1 MSYPLDHL
9 YSHGSYRRAP
19 QGLSARPAASLSSS
33 GFHSQPWTTSQR
45 RRQAY
50 SQTPSAD
57 SLEIFN
63 GDMTRRNEKEIL
75 QTLNDRFAGY
85 IDKVRNLELM
95 NSNLEQEAAALRQ
108 SQTGRATVGEHYE
121 RELGNLRGLVQ
132 QLTGEKACAL
142 LEQDHLE
149 EDIQHVRTRLE
160 DESRSR
166 EELEAKARLMNKYV
180 DESGLARLELDKKL
194 SALQEEAAFLKKNHE
209 EEVAEL
215 LAQIQGAQVSFE
227 ARDTIKADVTNALRE
242 IRAQLDGHATKSAT
256 HAEEWFKVRMERLAD
271 AAHSNTDAIRGAQ
284 DEIAEY
290 RRQLQSRT
298 IELET
303 LRGTKDSLERQCM
316 ETEDRHHGDI
326 HSLQETIRQLDGEL
340 KSTKWEMA
348 SQLRE
353 YQELLNVKMA
363 LDIEIAAYRK
373 LLEGEETR
381 FIPGPSL
388 YSYSSAHLK
397 LKGEELSDTV
407 ILEEQTDE
415 TQVTEVTEE
424 AEDEEE
430 EKGEETEKEEEKE
443 EEEEGE
449 KEEEE
454 DETKAEAE
462 EGEGKGVEDKG
473 GEEEEAGEE
482 KEEEKSKSPEKAA
495 SSPSKSPQSP
505 PKTLQSKSPKSKS
518 PLPKSPAKSPAPK
531 SPAKSPAPKSP
542 ESKSP
547 QAKSP
552 LPKSPESKSPLP
564 KSPAKSP
571 APKSPESKSP
581 LPKSPAKSP
590 APKSPTAVKSPTSTS
605 PPSKSPESKSP
616 PPKSPLPKSP
626 EPKSPIEE
634 KAKPL
639 AEDKLAKQ
647 EKKEKEQPQPVK
659 EEKKQE
665 AEPKEKEKCESQP
678 KEEKV
683 EEKTDKPD
691 PKESKPD
698 ENPKTET
705 PTPAPP
711 AATPPKPAEEKPAPA
726 KESHG
731 PAKREEEKQAKTDDT
746 PQVEV
751 KPAPKESPQKTESTK
766 EKKAEPK
773 EEVKEEDKKEDK
785 EASKA
790 SDSKEAK
797 DTKEV
802 GKAEKAKKS
811 SGTEVK
817 DEKSSGTEVKDE
829 KSSGTEVK
837 DEKSSSTEVKDEKS
851 SSTEVKDEKSSSTE
865 VKDEKAKK

>member
-1 MSYPLDHL
+1 MLSCEFLLPRYKSSSLSILPQSASGLEMSYPLDHL
-9 YSHGSYRRAP
+9 YGHGSYRRAP
-19 QGLSARPAASLSSS
+19 QGHSARPAASLSSS
-33 GFHSQPWTTSQR
+33 GFHSQPWTTPQL

-63 GDMTRRNEKEIL
+63 SDMTRRNEKEIL
-75 QTLNDRFAGY
+75 QTLNDRFASY

-121 RELGNLRGLVQ
+121 HELGNLRGLVQ
-132 QLTGEKACAL
+132 QLTGEKARAL

-160 DESRSR
+160 DEARSR
-166 EELEAKARLMNKYV
+166 EELEAKARVMNKYV

-194 SALQEEAAFLKKNHE
+194 CVLQEEAAFLKKNHE

-227 ARDTIKADVTNALRE
+227 ARDTIKADVTSALRE

-316 ETEDRHHGDI
+316 ETEDRHHGDNK
-326 HSLQETIRQLDGEL
+326 SLQETIRQLDGEL

-381 FIPGPSL
+381 FISGPSL

-424 AEDEEE
+424 AEEEE
-430 EKGEETEKEEEKE
+430 DEKGEGEETEKEEEKE
-443 EEEEGE
+443 EEEE
-449 KEEEE
+449 EEEE

-462 EGEGKGVEDKG
+462 EGEGEGAEDKG

-482 KEEEKSKSPEKAA
+482 KKEDKSKSPEKAA
-495 SSPSKSPQSP
+495 SSPSKSPQSKSP
-505 PKTLQSKSPKSKS
+505 PKTPQAKS
-518 PLPKSPAKSPAPK
+518 PLPK

-552 LPKSPESKSPLP
+552 LPKSPAKSPAPKSPESKSPQAKSPLP

-571 APKSPESKSP
+571 APKSPP
-581 LPKSPAKSP
+581 
-590 APKSPTAVKSPTSTS
+590 AVKSPTSTS

-626 EPKSPIEE
+626 EPKSTIQE
-634 KAKPL
+634 KAMTP
-639 AEDKLAKQ
+639 AEDKLAKE
-647 EKKEKEQPQPVK
+647 EKKEKEQPQSVK

-665 AEPKEKEKCESQP
+665 PEPKEKEKSESQP

-683 EEKTDKPD
+683 EETTDKPD
-691 PKESKPD
+691 PKESKPE
-698 ENPKTET
+698 ENPKKTET
-705 PTPAPP
+705 STPSPP
-711 AATPPKPAEEKPAPA
+711 AATPAKPAEEKPAPV

-731 PAKREEEKQAKTDDT
+731 PAKKEEEKQAKTDDK
-746 PQVEV
+746 PQAEV

-766 EKKAEPK
+766 EEKKAEPK
-773 EEVKEEDKKEDK
+773 EEVKKEHKEDKKEDKK

-797 DTKEV
+797 DTKEG
-802 GKAEKAKKS
+802 GKAEK
-811 SGTEVK
+811 VK
-817 DEKSSGTEVKDE
+817 
-829 KSSGTEVK
+829 
-837 DEKSSSTEVKDEKS
+837 
-851 SSTEVKDEKSSSTE
+851 KSSSTE

>member
-9 YSHGSYRRAP
+9 YGHGSYRRAP

-160 DESRSR
+160 DEARSR

-430 EKGEETEKEEEKE
+430 EKGEETEKEEEE

-473 GEEEEAGEE
+473 EEEEEAGEE
-482 KEEEKSKSPEKAA
+482 KEDEKSKSPEKAA

-505 PKTLQSKSPKSKS
+505 L
-518 PLPKSPAKSPAPK
+518 PK

-552 LPKSPESKSPLP
+552 LPKSPESKSP
-564 KSPAKSP
+564 
-571 APKSPESKSP
+571 
-581 LPKSPAKSP
+581 
-590 APKSPTAVKSPTSTS
+590 
-605 PPSKSPESKSP
+605 

-626 EPKSPIEE
+626 EPKSPIQE
-634 KAKPL
+634 KAKPP

-665 AEPKEKEKCESQP
+665 PEPKEKEKCESQP

-698 ENPKTET
+698 ENPKKTET

-711 AATPPKPAEEKPAPA
+711 AATPAKPAEEKPAPA
-726 KESHG
+726 KESHS

-773 EEVKEEDKKEDK
+773 EEVKKEDKKEDKK

-811 SGTEVK
+811 SGPEVKDEKSSSTEVK
-817 DEKSSGTEVKDE
+817 DEKSSSTEVKDE
-829 KSSGTEVK
+829 KSSSTEVKDEKSSSTEVK